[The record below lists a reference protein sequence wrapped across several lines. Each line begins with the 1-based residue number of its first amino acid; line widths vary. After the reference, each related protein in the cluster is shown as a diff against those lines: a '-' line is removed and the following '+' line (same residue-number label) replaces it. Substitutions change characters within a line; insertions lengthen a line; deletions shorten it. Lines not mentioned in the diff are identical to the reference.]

1 MMEITTLTN
10 FRQNMRSYF
19 ERVFDMGK
27 PLFISRPKGH
37 DMVLISKSEYL
48 SMQETFH
55 LLKSPK
61 NAERLLKAIQADK
74 IGEGNVQELLD

>member
-1 MMEITTLTN
+1 MEITTLTN
-10 FRQNMRSYF
+10 FRQNMRAYF
-19 ERVFDMGK
+19 EKVFEMGK

-61 NAERLLKAIQADK
+61 NAERLLKAIEEDK
-74 IGEGNVQELLD
+74 EGKGNVHELLD

>member
-1 MMEITTLTN
+1 MDITTLTD
-10 FRQNMRSYF
+10 FRQNMRMYF
-19 ERVFDMGK
+19 EKVFEMGK

-37 DMVLISKSEYL
+37 DMVLISKSEYE

-61 NAERLLKAIQADK
+61 NAQRLLDAIEADQS
-74 IGEGNVQELLD
+74 GEGRVRELLD

>member
-1 MMEITTLTN
+1 MEVTTVTD

-19 ERVFDMGK
+19 EKVLNMGK

-37 DMVLISKSEYL
+37 DMVLISKSEYV

-55 LLKSPK
+55 LLSSPN
-61 NAERLLKAIQADK
+61 NAERLLSAIEADK
-74 IGEGNVQELLD
+74 EGKGDVHKLLD

>member
-1 MMEITTLTN
+1 MEITTLTD
-10 FRQNMRSYF
+10 FRQNLRHYF
-19 ERVFDMGK
+19 EKVFEMGK

-37 DMVLISKSEYL
+37 DMVLISKSEYE

-61 NAERLLKAIQADK
+61 NANRLLSAIEADQANE
-74 IGEGNVQELLD
+74 GEIKNLLD

>member
-1 MMEITTLTN
+1 MEITTLSN

-19 ERVFDMGK
+19 EMVFDMGK

-37 DMVLISKSEYL
+37 DMVLMSKSEYL

-74 IGEGNVQELLD
+74 KGKGKAQELLD